1 MISNLRRSPG
11 LKRTAIASGLAAGL
25 AGVVALVGEYGHR
38 QITQAN
44 RNDFRD
50 DPGRWGLGP
59 AEEID
64 LITRDGIR
72 LRSWLFAAPDAVGS
86 VIVLHG
92 HGGNKD
98 SCLPLGGLL
107 YPRFNV
113 MMLDHRGHGES
124 EGLRTT
130 IGYEER
136 LDVHAAVDV
145 LVERGLGPVGIFG
158 TSMGAATAIL
168 AAAEDSRIE
177 AVLADSPYGRLRW
190 AVAQVAR
197 NRGYPGPIAPLM
209 ASLGC
214 WATAL
219 HLRSRMQAFDP
230 LEVIHLIAPRPLLL
244 IHGVEDHII
253 PVASAHAL
261 IERAGDPKDLWLIE
275 GLKHCEAYAEA
286 FEPFRER
293 VVSFFEQSL
302 AGGGESRPEARSDG
316 WLVAG

>member
-1 MISNLRRSPG
+1 MTLHLRFAPG
-11 LKRTAIASGLAAGL
+11 LKRTAIASAFAAGL
-25 AGVVALVGEYGHR
+25 AGVVAALCEYGHR
-38 QITQAN
+38 QITQSY

-50 DPGRWGLGP
+50 DPSRWGLGP

-64 LITRDGIR
+64 LTTRDGVR
-72 LRSWLFAAPDAVGS
+72 LRSWLFAAPEAVGS

-124 EGLRTT
+124 EGFRTT

-158 TSMGAATAIL
+158 TSMGGATAIL

-190 AVAQVAR
+190 AVTQVAR

-214 WATAL
+214 WATAM
-219 HLRSRMQAFDP
+219 HLRSRMRAFDP
-230 LEVIHLIAPRPLLL
+230 LEVVHLIAPRPLLL
-244 IHGVEDHII
+244 IHGTEDHII

-275 GLKHCEAYAEA
+275 GLKHCEAYVER

-293 VVSFFEQSL
+293 VVSFFERSL
-302 AGGGESRPEARSDG
+302 AGSDKGRPEAQAEG